1 MTSTV
6 ARSERLVLRGWDD
19 ADVGDLA
26 AIGTPEVVRYL
37 GGKPWTEATGRESIN
52 LFRSIGETLVVT
64 TWAVELRSTGEL
76 IGTCGYA
83 RTNVDWLRRDYV
95 VEIGWTLGRPWWG
108 RGLASEAARAALGL
122 AMPEYVNRWVCS
134 ILRHGG
140 PEQLSSAPA
149 EGSGRR
155 DSPNPA
161 IGGRV
166 SYTTAPSVRPS
177 T

>member
-122 AMPEYVNRWVCS
+122 GEERFGLAPILSKCAIDNVASEAVMHRIGMRRVGVVQGRWS
-134 ILRHGG
+134 
-140 PEQLSSAPA
+140 
-149 EGSGRR
+149 
-155 DSPNPA
+155 NPTVLC
-161 IGGRV
+161 RF
-166 SYTTAPSVRPS
+166 PR
-177 T
+177 